1 MATAPCLVLARV
13 ATSFPLLMPPLSWLP
28 HLQVLEDLG
37 MVLEPFFSILH
48 VDVLL
53 PTYLP
58 TVVLSPLL
66 MASNL
71 PSSLVRPVLGLTS
84 SSLILFLWQEV
95 TSLAQPS
102 SLLGYPA
109 ASLVF
114 SSFQEVLHHYLQ
126 PCRDT

>member
-1 MATAPCLVLARV
+1 M
-13 ATSFPLLMPPLSWLP
+13 PLLSWLP
-28 HLQVLEDLG
+28 HLLVLEDLG

-84 SSLILFLWQEV
+84 SSLIRFL
-95 TSLAQPS
+95 
-102 SLLGYPA
+102 
-109 ASLVF
+109 
-114 SSFQEVLHHYLQ
+114 
-126 PCRDT
+126 